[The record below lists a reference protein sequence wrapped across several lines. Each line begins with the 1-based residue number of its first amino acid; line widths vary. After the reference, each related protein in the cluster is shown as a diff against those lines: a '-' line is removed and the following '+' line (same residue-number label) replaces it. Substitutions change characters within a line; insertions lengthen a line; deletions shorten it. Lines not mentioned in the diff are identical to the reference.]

1 VVISG
6 VDVTNGGTV
15 QGTYG
20 VLTVTVNSGVYSY
33 SYTLSDN
40 TTDHSSQ
47 GTGSDGIQDV
57 FSLVVTDSDGD
68 VSDPAA

>member
-20 VLTVTVNSGVYSY
+20 TLVVSVVNGDYSY
-33 SYTLSDN
+33 SYTLDDN

-68 VSDPAA
+68 VSDP